1 MDKLFKKRLVVI
13 LMLIVAFSSCRKKEF
28 DAYYGRPESLA
39 DPIYQQLKAK
49 GNFSSLLTCIDKSGY
64 KDILGKAGYW
74 TMFAPNDE
82 AFRKFMDE
90 RSIGDASAISKE
102 MAEKI
107 VKYALIY
114 NAFKTDHISDYQSII
129 GWIPNIAF
137 KRRTAYYDGFYKEHV
152 NGKELVIVASN
163 RNNAVASSGIPYY
176 VNGDNN
182 NKYISYFHRNF
193 MSASTIPEADYSYFY
208 PGSPFSGFNVLAGQ
222 VKTADIIAEN
232 GVIHEVTQVSL
243 PMPSI
248 DQYLKEKPQYSLFKS
263 LLDKYLV
270 TFVKNSYATK
280 TYQILT
286 GSTEDVHV
294 KVYDA
299 ELAFSP
305 NNENYLKNEDND
317 GQADGYSM
325 FVPTN
330 EVLQNFID
338 TKILEHYKSLD
349 QLPKYILVD
358 LINAHMWQSTA
369 WPSKFESSINA
380 LEEPARFDKNTNVVD
395 KKILSN
401 GLFYGTNKIQ
411 EANVFYTVYS
421 KPYLNPEYTLMT
433 RALNQEYKRIINN
446 PALKFTVFM
455 MSDKVLRNLGFDYD
469 IIRSEW
475 RYTSPT
481 GNLVT
486 GNLAN
491 YRIQRILYNSI
502 VYTSQDELKNL
513 SGSGYIRSGDRDI
526 PGEYIKW
533 NANTV
538 YAAGNEDLGKVVN
551 IIGNAELA
559 NNGRVYYTDNLLEFS
574 ERGVGLKLAALAAI
588 PGSQFNAF
596 FQYLKNSSLYN
607 AAAGSIKGL
616 NLGTSYTILTP
627 NTSAIQSAI
636 AEGWLPA
643 SNNPSSAADKEKVER
658 FILYHILSKNTVA
671 PDGNQDVTSSET
683 LLKDDE
689 SQVVFVKVNN
699 QKFNL
704 VLTDK
709 NFRSARVINESSNHL
724 ADRTMIHLIDN
735 YLKY

>member
-1 MDKLFKKRLVVI
+1 MLVA
-13 LMLIVAFSSCRKKEF
+13 AFSGCRKQEF
-28 DAYYGRPESLA
+28 DAYYGRPETLA
-39 DPIYQQLKAK
+39 DPIYQQLQAR
-49 GNFSSLLTCIDKSGY
+49 GTFTSLLVCIDKAGY
-64 KDILGKAGYW
+64 KDILGKSGYW
-74 TMFAPNDE
+74 TMFAPNDA
-82 AFRKFMDE
+82 AFRKFMEE
-90 RSIGDASAISKE
+90 RSITDANAISKE

-107 VKYALIY
+107 VKYALVY
-114 NAFKTDHISDYQSII
+114 NAFKTDHISDYQSRV
-129 GWIPNIAF
+129 GWVPNIAF
-137 KRRTAYYDGFYKEHV
+137 KRRTAYYDGFYKE
-152 NGKELVIVASN
+152 NIDGKELVIVASN
-163 RNNAVASSGIPYY
+163 RNNAAVSSGIPYY

-182 NKYISYFHRNF
+182 NKYITYFHNKF
-193 MSASTIPEADYSYFY
+193 MSAATIPEADYTYFY
-208 PGSPFSGFNVLAGQ
+208 PGLTFSGFNVLAGQ

-232 GVIHEVTQVSL
+232 GVVHEVTNVNL

-248 DQYLKEKPQYSLFKS
+248 DQYLKENPQYSLFKS
-263 LLDKYLV
+263 ILEKYLV
-270 TFVKNSYATK
+270 TYVKNSDATK
-280 TYQILT
+280 SYQILT
-286 GSTEDVHV
+286 GSTEDVYV

-330 EVLQNFID
+330 EVLQSFID
-338 TKILEHYKSLD
+338 TKVLEHYKSLD
-349 QLPKYILVD
+349 QLPKYILID

-369 WPSKFESSINA
+369 WPSRFESSINA
-380 LEEPARFDKNTNVVD
+380 LEEPARFDKNTNIVD
-395 KKILSN
+395 KKVLSN
-401 GLFYGTNKIQ
+401 GLFYGTNKVQ

-446 PALKFTVFM
+446 PAVKFTVFM
-455 MSDKVLRNLGFDYD
+455 MSDKVLRNLGFEYD

-475 RYTSPT
+475 NYTSPT

-491 YRIQRILYNSI
+491 YRMQRILYNSI
-502 VYTSQDELKNL
+502 VYTSQDELKDL

-538 YAAGNEDLGKVVN
+538 YAAGNEDLGKGVKIVGSSE
-551 IIGNAELA
+551 IA

-574 ERGVGLKLAALAAI
+574 ERGIGLKLAALAAL
-588 PGSQFNAF
+588 PGSPFNAF
-596 FQYLKNSSLYN
+596 FQYLKNSSLYT
-607 AAAGSIKGL
+607 AAAGSIKGTS
-616 NLGTSYTILTP
+616 LGTSYTILVP
-627 NTSAIQSAI
+627 NTAAIQAAI
-636 AEGWLPA
+636 ADGLLPA
-643 SNNPSSAADKEKVER
+643 SNNPATAADKEKVES
-658 FILYHILSKNTVA
+658 FILYHILAKNTVA

-689 SQVVFVKVNN
+689 SQPVFVKVNN

-704 VLTDK
+704 MLTDK
-709 NFRSARVINESSNHL
+709 NFRTGRVINESSNHL